1 MKRKVM
7 ACFLCFVMALS
18 AVLLFS
24 FSKVNAL
31 TNNLYTQEQVD
42 NFSRPYTNSDDF
54 NYIGK
59 DGRTYK
65 SNIRSY
71 PNLRKEFQNVQ
82 NRNDPIINIIPIE
95 LLSNRSV
102 YYHIGKEYGF
112 FMHSMSL
119 YDGYT
124 PPAGATINPTKYS
137 TLVTVFVF
145 DITYD
150 LDYNSSGYHVKIEP
164 LFCYDYAYIE
174 TQKFLNTDCFYYWQP
189 YYENWEYGDMID
201 ATQKGFVAQNGMKS
215 IIIPIPDGRYY
226 KVGNDEHYD
235 ERWQMNARFGM
246 RDIAV
251 SSDIRNVNS
260 LNVGDAGYDVNNDN
274 GAVIT
279 QVEMKARKSQITN
292 IGDEYMLFS
301 MAVSYV
307 LYYNVG
313 VVWSGVNDI
322 ISLIDSIQDKTT
334 SSKTSD
340 QPVYSKLYP
349 NSICEQMRLYGHLF
363 RSAGATVRDENK
375 LLSATIFKPSA
386 NKNEKSYI
394 DVYFR
399 FGVDTHNAQKVEITT
414 CMQFTMTCQMLNGN
428 NFRNLK
434 PHAGKCGDPIYMW

>member
-137 TLVTVFVF
+137 TFVTVFVF

-150 LDYNSSGYHVKIEP
+150 LDYNSSGYNVKIEP

-174 TQKFLNTDCFYYWQP
+174 TQKFL
-189 YYENWEYGDMID
+189 
-201 ATQKGFVAQNGMKS
+201 
-215 IIIPIPDGRYY
+215 
-226 KVGNDEHYD
+226 
-235 ERWQMNARFGM
+235 
-246 RDIAV
+246 
-251 SSDIRNVNS
+251 
-260 LNVGDAGYDVNNDN
+260 
-274 GAVIT
+274 
-279 QVEMKARKSQITN
+279 
-292 IGDEYMLFS
+292 
-301 MAVSYV
+301 
-307 LYYNVG
+307 
-313 VVWSGVNDI
+313 
-322 ISLIDSIQDKTT
+322 
-334 SSKTSD
+334 
-340 QPVYSKLYP
+340 
-349 NSICEQMRLYGHLF
+349 
-363 RSAGATVRDENK
+363 ATVCC
-375 LLSATIFKPSA
+375 
-386 NKNEKSYI
+386 Y
-394 DVYFR
+394 Y
-399 FGVDTHNAQKVEITT
+399 
-414 CMQFTMTCQMLNGN
+414 
-428 NFRNLK
+428 
-434 PHAGKCGDPIYMW
+434 